1 MHTVLILSMD
11 LLNFK
16 ALNSHVVPR
25 VVVHQVAGFKLTHQ
39 AVLVLSQ
46 AVEKYLK

>member
-1 MHTVLILSMD
+1 MHTVLILSLD

-16 ALNSHVVPR
+16 ALNRHVVPR
-25 VVVHQVAGFKLTHQ
+25 VVVHQVAGLELTHQ

-46 AVEKYLK
+46 TVEKDLK